1 MCFHCHSNQYLIWDA
16 ETIPLKRIELF
27 NENRTLIQTS
37 SEYGYSEESTLGI
50 SERWCHLLRL
60 ITRTY
65 VSLVF
70 KVSDFFSS
78 SKIFLGYGKISI
90 KQEKL
95 SNGK

>member
-50 SERWCHLLRL
+50 MP
-60 ITRTY
+60 
-65 VSLVF
+65 
-70 KVSDFFSS
+70 
-78 SKIFLGYGKISI
+78 
-90 KQEKL
+90 
-95 SNGK
+95 